1 MVNIDGFQIQ
11 LGLQMV
17 TAKSVAH
24 VPDASKAS
32 FELNVFCENAP
43 KYALFLREKMNDE
56 TLKNCLHHFLPTFIG
71 PIPGLNPLNGRFNA
85 AAVHGFNNQVIKQ
98 SYQTVAQTAIKYHLS
113 LQDYKPQP
121 LPHQVEQAIQSLAS
135 KLSNSMRHYPVSAEN
150 PRWFTVGIVEESI
163 PLEYSTHK
171 DYCAKL
177 LREFCRQHFSFT
189 MPPSIT
195 SIDEMRQVIALA
207 NPNVN
212 TNRVESAS
220 ALFVEFSHAVRSLR
234 FVPWDPTQWTFDEY
248 LCSART
254 RAKYLGLKFDDAS
267 LSYLLWPV
275 LYHLDVYMLAWEDC
289 YVKGTLL
296 YHPDTN
302 DKQLLSLEKF
312 SQFLASNP
320 SLDNYPRSPHVA
332 STFLH
337 PVSKK
342 SELSHSKSQPFASHS
357 TLFKKNQE
365 TLALLSTANNQHKQ
379 SSGSAGSASSTQRS
393 RHYSNHK
400 EHEKKKKSSN
410 HSQSSAS
417 DKAAATAASHL
428 SPSTL

>member
-1 MVNIDGFQIQ
+1 
-11 LGLQMV
+11 
-17 TAKSVAH
+17 
-24 VPDASKAS
+24 
-32 FELNVFCENAP
+32 
-43 KYALFLREKMNDE
+43 MNDE

-337 PVSKK
+337 PVSKNP
-342 SELSHSKSQPFASHS
+342 SCHTVSL
-357 TLFKKNQE
+357 
-365 TLALLSTANNQHKQ
+365 
-379 SSGSAGSASSTQRS
+379 
-393 RHYSNHK
+393 
-400 EHEKKKKSSN
+400 N
-410 HSQSSAS
+410 HSLHTPHSSRKIRKHSHFSRLLTINTSSQVALPAQQVQLNAHVTTLTTRNTKRRKS
-417 DKAAATAASHL
+417 LPITPKVLRLIKLLQLPPATSLRRHCD
-428 SPSTL
+428 